1 MKRNL
6 QSLGVLFAI
15 VCCTLAYATT
25 SNGTKLFKQFN
36 SSVKQLVGVTDD
48 SNKLKIKNNLK
59 LPESV
64 IARALQQVQPA
75 KSCRKLLKARA
86 INNNDYYIDTLWYHN
101 NCPNKESKLTNALTT
116 QATFGENSEIIMHT
130 DKDVLSYAIT
140 ATDLE
145 QKNYAWTTK
154 KGMSYNLCGDI
165 KSESPCTIKP
175 CLAYLQDN
183 SLYVAK
189 QEFVVL
195 DTINNNS
202 AHFDIS
208 ADNLPKDVPVFI
220 AFIVYEDSM
229 TAGQTITVSN
239 TELYAY
245 AKIYESREL
254 PYDSIVPELGLTE
267 NVWGDKYI
275 VKCDSSTTIGVVRDG
290 NNGYITGIV
299 TNAETFEVPI
309 SVILNGEVVPIIS
322 FGYNNDDSFNWSHA
336 QSLTTLII
344 NHVDNI
350 NNNFSGSAIT
360 DIYRNT
366 KNNFYGDYSGVENIY
381 LHLPYGAKR
390 NDYYGFKRIL
400 IGDEKPYYPEPDNSD
415 FVIKSENEDDFFGIS
430 ESDEGFIVSEIFTDK
445 DTIALPLATP
455 YNEYLYTV
463 NKFGHDSYNGYGSL
477 CKHAP
482 NLKAVVISKYYY
494 YCDVNWSNNPFT
506 TLYIKG
512 DVLETR
518 WNLPS
523 SMTVYVCNQKFY
535 SNYLANN
542 AWRNAS
548 IQPYGWDFEL
558 FTIDVARKG
567 EFAQTYIEK
576 TDANWDI
583 AMNVK
588 VTGTLNETD
597 LNNIKNITNLRKLDL
612 SEAKFDKLPNS
623 FLQNKTSL
631 IEVVLPDNITE
642 IESYAFNSCSRLEKV
657 VAPGVKIIKN
667 SAFYYC
673 QSLTDI
679 DISKFTYIGNNAFAE
694 CKKLCPTKLAD
705 DISYLGESAF
715 YRTGITEITIPETIT
730 SLNSSLFYECSKLTK
745 VTLPNSLVSIGNYA
759 FYRCTMLQSIDI
771 PESVVSIGYN
781 AFYGCKE
788 LREITIPSNV
798 QSIGSSFIS
807 ACDSIMTVK
816 CKSIVPP
823 TTGGNFTNGLDLNHC
838 VLYVAPF
845 AIDAYREADN
855 WKDFYIIKPLNEPVK
870 NIYINRPMSFDLQ
883 SADNAVLQEN
893 PNMTLTYNNNNNTVG
908 QLSASGDGTLSAGV
922 FNIFH
927 SFDNR
932 DKSYYE
938 YANDYRTTLVNNAE
952 NMRAD
957 SVVCTINFKKNTWH
971 FISFQY
977 DVMMKDIV
985 GINNTD
991 FVIRQYNSANRAQS
1005 DSIVANNNW
1014 EDVAADGV
1022 LQAGKGYIIQVANN
1036 GRDSLNNVYDAVV
1049 TFPSRNT
1056 VTKNKLF
1063 ASTNV
1068 IVPLEEY
1075 PAEFAHN
1082 RSWNLVGNP
1091 YPCYYDMHFL
1101 QDDFTTPIVV
1111 WRGRN
1116 YQVYSPVDDDIILR
1130 PNEAFFVQRPIET
1143 EQMTFGIEGRLDYT
1157 AATSTDVTPG
1167 AKAPAMM
1174 GKTTSNRSVFN
1185 FNVEGSGSDDRARI
1199 VMNEKATMNY
1209 NINTDACK
1217 FFAEQPQSIELY
1229 VNGDV
1234 RYDICERPLANGIAT
1249 LGMRVATAGTY
1260 TLSLNGRNIEG
1271 WTVILTDTETGS
1283 SVVLNNTPYL
1293 FEAKAGETASRFVLT
1308 FKQSQTNAINGIET
1322 SAANVRI
1329 VNTTGA
1335 VVFEGNINNFRA
1347 TAPAGVYVVVEADK
1361 AYKIVVK

>member
-1 MKRNL
+1 M
-6 QSLGVLFAI
+6 GVLFAI

-25 SNGTKLFKQFN
+25 NNGTKLFKQFN
-36 SSVKQLVGVTDD
+36 SSVKQLVGVADD
-48 SNKLKIKNNLK
+48 SNKLKFKNNLK

-64 IARALQQVQPA
+64 IARALQQVQPS
-75 KSCRKLLKARA
+75 KSCRKLLKAPA

-101 NCPNKESKLTNALTT
+101 NCPNKENKLTSVLFNTET
-116 QATFGENSEIIMHT
+116 TFGENSEIIMHT
-130 DKDVLSYAIT
+130 DTLTLNYGIT
-140 ATDLE
+140 ATDLD
-145 QKNYAWTTK
+145 QNYYAWVTK
-154 KGMSYNLCGDI
+154 KGMTYNLCGDI

-175 CLAYLQDN
+175 CLVYLQDQN
-183 SLYVAK
+183 LYIAK
-189 QEFVVL
+189 QDFVVL

-202 AHFDIS
+202 AHFNLS
-208 ADNLPKDVPVFI
+208 AYNLPKDVPVFI
-220 AFIVYEDSM
+220 VFIVYED
-229 TAGQTITVSN
+229 TVTTGQTITVSN

-245 AKIYESREL
+245 SKICKYEEV
-254 PYDSIVPELGLTE
+254 PFDSIVPELGLTE
-267 NVWGDKYI
+267 EVWGEKYV
-275 VKCDSSTTIGVVRDG
+275 VKCDSSTTIGVVKDG
-290 NNGYITGIV
+290 NDGYISGII
-299 TNAETFEVPI
+299 TNAETFEVPN
-309 SVILNGEVVPIIS
+309 SVYLNGEVVPIIS
-322 FGYNNDDSFNWSHA
+322 FGYQNGNAFDWSHA
-336 QSLTTLII
+336 QSLTKLII
-344 NHVDNI
+344 NHVDEI
-350 NNNFSGSAIT
+350 NNDFSGSAIT

-366 KNNFYGDYSGVENIY
+366 TNNFYGNYSGVENIY
-381 LHLPYGAKR
+381 LHIPYGAER
-390 NDYYGFKRIL
+390 NNYYGFKRIL
-400 IGDEKPYYPEPDNSD
+400 IGDEKPYYPESIISD
-415 FVIKSENEDDFFGIS
+415 FVIMDENGVDFFGIS
-430 ESDEGFIVSEIFTDK
+430 ESDRGFIITEIFTEK
-445 DTIALPLATP
+445 DTITLPLATP
-455 YNEYLYTV
+455 YNNNLYII
-463 NKFGHDSYNGYGSL
+463 NNFGNDSHNDYGSL

-482 NLKAVVISKYYY
+482 NLKAVVIPEYYD
-494 YCDVNWSNNPFT
+494 YCNVNWSRNPFT

-518 WNLPS
+518 WDLPS

-535 SNYLANN
+535 ANYLANDT
-542 AWRNAS
+542 WRNAS

-576 TDANWDI
+576 TDANWDL

-597 LNNIKNITNLRKLDL
+597 LNNIKNITYLRKLDL
-612 SEAKFDKLPNS
+612 SETKFDKLPNY
-623 FLQNKTSL
+623 FLQNKSSL
-631 IEVVLPDNITE
+631 IKIVLPNNITE
-642 IESYAFNSCSRLEKV
+642 IASYAFNGCSNLEKV
-657 VAPGVKIIKN
+657 VAPGVKTIMN
-667 SAFYYC
+667 SAFSFC
-673 QSLTDI
+673 RSLTDI
-679 DISKFTYIGNNAFAE
+679 DISKFTYIGNSAFAE
-694 CKKLCPTKLAD
+694 CNKLCPTKLAD
-705 DISYLGESAF
+705 DITYIGETAF
-715 YRTGITEITIPETIT
+715 YNTSITEITIPATIT
-730 SLNSSLFYECSKLTK
+730 NLNRSVFNECSKLTN
-745 VTLPNSLVSIGNYA
+745 VTLPNSLVSIGENT
-759 FYRCTMLQSIDI
+759 FRGCTMLQGIDI
-771 PESVVSIGYN
+771 PESVVSIGNN
-781 AFYGCKE
+781 AFYGCKT

-798 QSIGSSFIS
+798 QSIGYHIIS
-807 ACDSIMTVK
+807 ACDSIMTIK

-823 TTGGNFTNGLDLNHC
+823 TTGGTFTNGLDLSHC

-893 PNMTLTYNNNNNTVG
+893 PNMTLTYNYENSTIG

-932 DKSYYE
+932 DKYY
-938 YANDYRTTLVNNAE
+938 YDYVYDYRTTLVNNAE

-1005 DSIVANNNW
+1005 DSILANNNW

-1022 LQAGKGYIIQVANN
+1022 LQAGKGYIIQAANN
-1036 GRDSLNNVYDAVV
+1036 GKDSLNHIYDAEV

-1101 QDDFTTPIVV
+1101 QDDFTTPIVL

-1116 YQVYSPVDDDIILR
+1116 YQAYSPVDDDIILR

-1185 FNVEGSGSDDRARI
+1185 FNVEGCGSDDRARI
-1199 VMNEKATMNY
+1199 VINEKATMNY

-1234 RYDICERPLANGIAT
+1234 RYDICERPLTNGIAT

-1283 SVVLNNTPYL
+1283 SVVLNDTPYL

-1308 FKQSQTNAINGIET
+1308 FKQSQTNAINGIEA
-1322 SAANVRI
+1322 SATNVRI
-1329 VNTTGA
+1329 VSTTGA

-1361 AYKIVVK
+1361 SYKIVVK